1 MEDLG
6 GQGWKQEGQFE
17 AVMEIQV
24 KRGQWFGL
32 GWEQG
37 WWWGGGR
44 FLDIISRWSLQDQ
57 LTGWILGEREERGSE
72 IVGPL
77 AAVLAPG

>member
-1 MEDLG
+1 MQDLG
-6 GQGWKQEGQFE
+6 GQGWKQGGQFE

-32 GWEQG
+32 CWEQW

-57 LTGWILGEREERGSE
+57 LTGWIRGEREERGSE

-77 AAVLAPG
+77 AAVLAHG